1 MIDQLLLT
9 EGARNLLLNCAELHA
24 GNNILIVAEDPALGW
39 YDAEAPAA
47 VLDEARRLGM

>member
-24 GNNILIVAEDPALGW
+24 GNNILIVA
-39 YDAEAPAA
+39 